1 MKTLKQTNPEAELKH
16 AADAFETS
24 LVRPLVSGELAPWIQ
39 EVQTA
44 WKEAAAQIHYHAKHL
59 HPRQYE
65 AIAKQDP
72 ELLPRIETLRAED
85 SALEEQRELIHQ
97 SVTRIAEHAPKLEP
111 DEEKAQ
117 KHIRSLVDDGMKFV
131 TRVRKQ
137 SVAVQTWYIEAF
149 NRDVGAV
156 D

>member
-1 MKTLKQTNPEAELKH
+1 MDTLKQVRPEAELKS
-16 AADAFETS
+16 AVDAFETS

-44 WKEAAAQIHYHAKHL
+44 WREAAAQIHYHTKHL

-72 ELLPRIETLRAED
+72 ELLPRIDLLRAED
-85 SALEEQRELIHQ
+85 VALEEQREAIHQ
-97 SVTRIAEHAPKLEP
+97 SVTRTAEHLPKLDP

-117 KHIRSLVDDGMKFV
+117 KHIRSLVDDGTKFV
-131 TRVRKQ
+131 TQVRKQ

-149 NRDVGAV
+149 SRDAGAV